1 VERQL
6 GPVLAAGPA
15 RVRVERG
22 VDADGWASCVA
33 RHDGYEAR
41 FGITHERR
49 WSLAPDGGR
58 LDGTDRLLGTSRQRD
73 GAPAPILR
81 FHLHPDIRAAR
92 DPRTNA
98 VELALSG
105 GVTWRFRIESAP
117 PTLEDSIYFGGP
129 QGRRPTTQIVV
140 RLNPP
145 PPDSPLAVQW
155 SFERVSNRSGTAPKE
170 EREALPDADL
180 AAEAPAGD
188 PEQS

>member
-1 VERQL
+1 
-6 GPVLAAGPA
+6 
-15 RVRVERG
+15 
-22 VDADGWASCVA
+22 
-33 RHDGYEAR
+33 
-41 FGITHERR
+41 
-49 WSLAPDGGR
+49 
-58 LDGTDRLLGTSRQRD
+58 
-73 GAPAPILR
+73 
-81 FHLHPDIRAAR
+81 LHPDIRAAR

-155 SFERVSNRSGTAPKE
+155 SFERVSNSSGTAPKE
-170 EREALPDADL
+170 ERDALPDADL